1 MTRLHQNPWQVESL
15 DDFTFIC
22 CPECTF
28 KSKTESSFQNHA
40 LDNHPQCLAFF
51 SENLESHGLDNE
63 NIDIKEEPLIS
74 IPEELPSHSID
85 NQSQCEVAF
94 ENDPLLDED
103 DNLSITS
110 KQDPMICDSELKGD
124 KKEHE
129 IVDETIAKIENKQL
143 PQEQPN
149 KKSSH
154 RLCKS
159 KGPVAKQVN
168 SNRDP
173 PCEICGLKL
182 NTRAEKM
189 AHWFKKHT
197 NLAKEYLCC
206 NPDCDKTF
214 KDYSE
219 LRNHITRNHN
229 FILCDECGKSFRK
242 SNLAKHVETA
252 HADKNNLK
260 YICDVCPF
268 STYAKKYLWRHLRTH
283 NISLKALRVNKR
295 KPTPEHRKRNT
306 PCEYCGAK
314 FDTVME
320 KMAHWKLTHVDSKGH
335 YLCSHC
341 PRTFVECIDLRQ
353 HLYVAKKNKEK
364 KICPICNK
372 EFLGKHLK
380 RHISNIHGD
389 K

>member
-1 MTRLHQNPWQVESL
+1 MNPWQVENL
-15 DDFTFIC
+15 EGFMYLC
-22 CPECTF
+22 CPECAF
-28 KSKTESSFQNHA
+28 KSKTEPSFKEHA
-40 LDNHPQCLAFF
+40 LKNHPQCKVFF
-51 SENLESHGLDNE
+51 EHDIMPDEEEDSFLIMPSTLSPELESIKCEPDLGDDEKEPDL
-63 NIDIKEEPLIS
+63 IDEAIEE
-74 IPEELPSHSID
+74 
-85 NQSQCEVAF
+85 
-94 ENDPLLDED
+94 
-103 DNLSITS
+103 
-110 KQDPMICDSELKGD
+110 
-124 KKEHE
+124 
-129 IVDETIAKIENKQL
+129 IEKKQL

-149 KKSSH
+149 QESSRMLSKS
-154 RLCKS
+154 REA
-159 KGPVAKQVN
+159 VAKRLN
-168 SNRDP
+168 SNRNP